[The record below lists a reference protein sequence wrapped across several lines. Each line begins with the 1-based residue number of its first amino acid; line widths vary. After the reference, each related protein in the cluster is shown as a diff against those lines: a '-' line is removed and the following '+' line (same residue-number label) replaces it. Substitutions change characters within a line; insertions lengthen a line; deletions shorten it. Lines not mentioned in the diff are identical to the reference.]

1 MHSKKTILRG
11 VVNRTLH
18 LVARFSPGTVTLRPF
33 LHRLRG
39 VKISTGV
46 FIGEEVYL
54 ENEYPECI
62 ELQEDVVIALR
73 VTMVAH
79 LRGPG
84 RIIVQK
90 KAWIGSGCIIA
101 AAGGQ
106 TLTIG
111 EGSALAAGSVVTR
124 DVPSYT
130 LVGGVPAKPIARIT
144 VPLTLNTSY
153 SEFKKG
159 LIPLDA

>member
-1 MHSKKTILRG
+1 MNDKNFAKRLANRAIHIL
-11 VVNRTLH
+11 
-18 LVARFSPGTVTLRPF
+18 ARFSPGTINLRPF
-33 LHRLRG
+33 LHRMRG
-39 VKISTGV
+39 VKISGRI

-62 ELQEDVVIALR
+62 EIHDEVVIALR

-144 VPLTLNTSY
+144 VPLTLDTSY
-153 SEFKKG
+153 LDFKKG
-159 LIPLDA
+159 LTPIDT

>member
-1 MHSKKTILRG
+1 MSQKTIARRL
-11 VVNRTLH
+11 VNRFIH
-18 LVARFSPGTVTLRPF
+18 LVARFSPGTVSLRPF
-33 LHRLRG
+33 LHRMRG
-39 VKISTGV
+39 VKMSGSI

-62 ELQEDVVIALR
+62 ELQDDVVIALR

-84 RIIVQK
+84 KIIVQK

-106 TLTIG
+106 TLIIG

-124 DVPSYT
+124 DVPPYT

-144 VPLTLNTSY
+144 VPLTLDTSY
-153 SEFKKG
+153 LDFKKG
-159 LIPLDA
+159 LASLDA